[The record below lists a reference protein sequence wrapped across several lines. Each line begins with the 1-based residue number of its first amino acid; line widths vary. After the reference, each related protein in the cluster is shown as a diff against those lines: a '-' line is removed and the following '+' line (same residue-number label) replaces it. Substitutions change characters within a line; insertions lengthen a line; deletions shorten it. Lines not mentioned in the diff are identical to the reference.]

1 MKKNIPRLYQPVDLE
16 VGATVTL
23 SPTVHQHVIKSL
35 RLRENAEIII
45 FNGKGGEYLAH
56 ITTVDRAH
64 AAVCIDS
71 FDAVSRESSLSIHL
85 GQCVSR
91 AERMDYAIQ
100 KSVEVGVSEITP
112 ILSARCQFK
121 LPSERMPKRMQHWQR
136 IIISACEQSGRTYVP
151 VLNLPITVSEWAAS
165 VSGFKLVCDGAATSQ
180 LADMRST
187 APINL
192 LIGPEGGLAPEE
204 LATCYKHGFGGF
216 SLGKRTLRTET
227 APIVAITLLHSLADR
242 I

>member
-23 SPTVHQHVIKSL
+23 SPMVYQHVTKSL
-35 RLRENAEIII
+35 RLRENAKIIL
-45 FNGKGGEYLAH
+45 FNGVGGEYSAH
-56 ITTVDRAH
+56 ITRILRTH
-64 AAVCIDS
+64 AEVYINT
-71 FDAVSRESSLSIHL
+71 FNEVSRESEPSIHL
-85 GQCVSR
+85 GQCLSR

-112 ILSARCQFK
+112 IISSRCQFK
-121 LPSERMPKRMQHWQR
+121 LPPERVSKRISHWQR

-151 VLNLPITVSEWAAS
+151 VLNSPITVSEWAAS
-165 VSGFKLVCDGAATSQ
+165 VSGFKLVCDGAADLQ
-180 LADMRST
+180 LADIT
-187 APINL
+187 PTTPINL

-204 LATCYKHGFGGF
+204 LETCYKHGFGGF